1 MAKYRVAI
9 AGTSEG
15 IVYPGHFAHAEVFHV
30 YDFDGDSGSFA
41 FVEERSNPLGS
52 VPDVDVEGEH
62 MRAVE
67 VEGIPLRGP
76 DKYEWL
82 RGNVLG
88 DADVVIAADA
98 CQTSYMVFTGKGV
111 RLIFTDAGIPIED
124 LVAYVEMK
132 SNEFKDIVEKYFEEE
147 ESS

>member
-1 MAKYRVAI
+1 MTKYRVAI
-9 AGTSEG
+9 ASTSEG
-15 IVYPGHFAHAEVFHV
+15 VIYPGHFAHAMAFYV

-41 FVEERSNPLGS
+41 FVEERGNPLGS
-52 VPDVDVEGEH
+52 VPDVDVEGGRGH
-62 MRAVE
+62 V
-67 VEGIPLRGP
+67 VEGVPLRGP

-82 RGNVLG
+82 RSNVLS

-111 RLIFTDAGIPIED
+111 RLIFTDAGIPVED
-124 LVAYVEMK
+124 LVAYIEMK
-132 SNEFKDIVEKYFEEE
+132 SKEFKEIIERYFEEE

>member
-15 IVYPGHFAHAEVFHV
+15 VIYPGHFAHAEVFHV

-41 FVEERSNPLGS
+41 FVEERINPLGS
-52 VPDVDVEGEH
+52 VPDVDVEGGH
-62 MRAVE
+62 RHV
-67 VEGIPLRGP
+67 VEGAPLRGP
-76 DKYEWL
+76 EKYEWL
-82 RGNVLG
+82 RSNVLG

-132 SNEFKDIVEKYFEEE
+132 SNEFNDILESYFEEE